1 MDRLEPEG
9 PLVLPLAMY
18 GPVLLLPQLLGNK
31 HRHKDRQTSGLRNY
45 GDNN

>member
-18 GPVLLLPQLLGNK
+18 GPAQLLPQLLGNK
-31 HRHKDRQTSGLRNY
+31 HRHKAKLPSGLRNY
-45 GDNN
+45 ADNN